1 MCIYYCDHLT
11 TRKETAMSVYFKVN
25 EDGCLDSIEH
35 AGCIT
40 IPDGVKSIGAR
51 VFRYCSK
58 LSSVII
64 PSSVTSIGD

>member
-1 MCIYYCDHLT
+1 
-11 TRKETAMSVYFKVN
+11 MSVYFKVN

-35 AGCIT
+35 AGCIA
-40 IPDGVKSIGAR
+40 IPDSVTSIGDR

-58 LSSVII
+58 LTGVII